1 MAKWRWRNGDGEMAR
16 WRWERTQ
23 ITGRCE
29 AVKRHRVHTVVMLQ
43 PLLLITFEKNAMGG
57 VVVHL
62 MLNDLSSESG
72 RRNV

>member
-1 MAKWRWRNGDGEMAR
+1 
-16 WRWERTQ
+16 
-23 ITGRCE
+23 
-29 AVKRHRVHTVVMLQ
+29 
-43 PLLLITFEKNAMGG
+43 LLLITFEKNAMGG